1 MDSFTTVG
9 AGWSLYLKERLGH
22 NIPRGDSSGSVSPF
36 PGVPVLVCKEGLQYG
51 RPLPRRARSA
61 AAAAAGGTRRAGAR
75 RGRGRGAAGAPLAL
89 PGSTCCRPRYKGGR
103 GLIAAR
109 PSAFHVSTGRRQ
121 LQVPPPWPSDAF
133 LGKWCL
139 VSSEG
144 FEEYMKELGVG
155 MAMRKMGSMAKPD
168 VYIIKDGDTI
178 TIKTESTF
186 KTSQFSFKLG
196 EKFEENTLDGRK
208 TQTLVS
214 FKDDGSLI
222 QEQEWDGKKTTITR
236 KLVDGQLVVECDM
249 NGVKCVRVYQKA

>member
-1 MDSFTTVG
+1 M
-9 AGWSLYLKERLGH
+9 A
-22 NIPRGDSSGSVSPF
+22 I
-36 PGVPVLVCKEGLQYG
+36 
-51 RPLPRRARSA
+51 
-61 AAAAAGGTRRAGAR
+61 
-75 RGRGRGAAGAPLAL
+75 
-89 PGSTCCRPRYKGGR
+89 
-103 GLIAAR
+103 
-109 PSAFHVSTGRRQ
+109 
-121 LQVPPPWPSDAF
+121 DAF

-178 TIKTESTF
+178 TMKTESTF

-214 FKDDGSLI
+214 LKDDGSLI
-222 QEQEWDGKKTTITR
+222 QEQEWDGKKTIITR